1 MSRIMMGTVRFKKS
15 SLCGQG
21 MSVMELQ
28 TVLRNYTYSGFPIVA
43 DSNRLVGFITRQDL
57 ENGLTQSVKHHNG
70 ENCIQG
76 KR

>member
-1 MSRIMMGTVRFKKS
+1 
-15 SLCGQG
+15 
-21 MSVMELQ
+21 MELQ

-57 ENGLTQSVKHHNG
+57 ENGLTQSVKHHG

-76 KR
+76 KRWKMELDSKMGFEGGVVVGGR